1 MDLRRTIQ
9 RYVKEHRVH
18 SSKPFYLLA
27 ADHREIAHYTVRDIQ
42 LLKVRQ
48 YIAEITAHERLAAG
62 NFDPRHP
69 AAEIIVKLVDYAY
82 ILFIG

>member
-27 ADHREIAHYTVRDIQ
+27 ANHGEIAHNTVWNIQ
-42 LLKVRQ
+42 LLEIRQ
-48 YIAEITAHERLAAG
+48 YIAEITAHEGLAAG
-62 NFDPRHP
+62 KFDPRHP
-69 AAEIIVKLVDYAY
+69 AAEIIVKLIDYAY